1 MRKLLL
7 SITFLLIANLSFS
20 QSLKYKFGVQAGL
33 NYSNFRGY
41 EIPIEITPVY
51 SESPAFAYLGGLYFE
66 YQIKGRLSLKVDLN
80 YERKSQKGDNYIEV
94 RQSFESFPQAYNYTS
109 KKNYDYLVLPI
120 MLKYNFKENTSF
132 YVNGG
137 PFIGF
142 LLKSNMTND
151 LEDIEGFNNA
161 SSMSTSD
168 LNKKIDL
175 GLSFGLGKTIK
186 FNEKNEIFIE
196 IRENLGLIN
205 TNKYGVWGD
214 GNVKTNSLNLI
225 IGYSLN

>member
-120 MLKYNFKENTSF
+120 
-132 YVNGG
+132 
-137 PFIGF
+137 
-142 LLKSNMTND
+142 
-151 LEDIEGFNNA
+151 A
-161 SSMSTSD
+161 
-168 LNKKIDL
+168 
-175 GLSFGLGKTIK
+175 
-186 FNEKNEIFIE
+186 EIQF
-196 IRENLGLIN
+196 
-205 TNKYGVWGD
+205 
-214 GNVKTNSLNLI
+214 
-225 IGYSLN
+225 